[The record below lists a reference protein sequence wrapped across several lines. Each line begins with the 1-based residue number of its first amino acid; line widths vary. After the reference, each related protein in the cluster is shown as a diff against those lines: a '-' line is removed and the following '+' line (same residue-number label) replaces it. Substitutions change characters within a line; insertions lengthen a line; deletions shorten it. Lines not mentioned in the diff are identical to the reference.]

1 MANETETKT
10 ETTETEDKKFNAES
24 VGNLGTAIGNFIP
37 TYKKFALSCRQ
48 ALNSCLHFY
57 SGGKFTIDP
66 AETFKMDEPEYSQS
80 EVFIGWFHIYTVKT
94 DKGKK
99 CRGDKTDYALKMEIL
114 PGERPTVTAANNSTG
129 DDISGEFSEETFKA
143 IAEFIK

>member
-10 ETTETEDKKFNAES
+10 ETEEYKDKKFNPES
-24 VGNLGTAIGNFIP
+24 VSNLGTAIGNFIP

-48 ALNSCLHFY
+48 ALNSCLLFY
-57 SGGKFTIDP
+57 SGGKFAIDH
-66 AETFKMDEPEYSQS
+66 AETFSMDEPEYSQS

-99 CRGDKTDYALKMEIL
+99 CRDQYTDYALKMEIM
-114 PGERPTVTAANNSTG
+114 PGECPKITVANNSTG
-129 DDISGEFSEETFKA
+129 DDISGEFSEATFKA